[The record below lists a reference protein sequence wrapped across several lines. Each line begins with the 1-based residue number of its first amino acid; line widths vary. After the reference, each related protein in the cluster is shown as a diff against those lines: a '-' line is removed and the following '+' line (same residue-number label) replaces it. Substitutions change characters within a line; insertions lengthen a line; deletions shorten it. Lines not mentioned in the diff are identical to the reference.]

1 MNQTKEELAMMVD
14 YLSMEVARLTTDK
27 AMLMAKLEMVQQ
39 QLQQLQQVQQGQQG
53 QE

>member
-1 MNQTKEELAMMVD
+1 MNPSKEQELAMMVD

-27 AMLMAKLEMVQQ
+27 AMLMAKLKIVQQ
-39 QLQQLQQVQQGQQG
+39 QLQQAQQG

>member
-1 MNQTKEELAMMVD
+1 MNPSKEELAMMIN
-14 YLSMEVARLTTDK
+14 LLTQEVARLTTDK

-39 QLQQLQQVQQGQQG
+39 QLQQLQQAQQG

>member
-27 AMLMAKLEMVQQ
+27 AMLMAKLELATA
-39 QLQQLQQVQQGQQG
+39 QLNQSQG